1 MLTGLMSTIV
11 TKSSPVVV
19 GPATSPATP
28 TVEHIKLSS
37 FDKALAFSPF
47 TSFLVFDHAIH
58 EPAETVRSALSRALV
73 HYFPVAGRAVVGA
86 RRCLRRGAAK
96 LRHVIDAVTYH
107 VQIVGGSL

>member
-1 MLTGLMSTIV
+1 MSTVV

-47 TSFLVFDHAIH
+47 TSFLVVGVDAG
-58 EPAETVRSALSRALV
+58 EGDAR
-73 HYFPVAGRAVVGA
+73 GRARRPLA
-86 RRCLRRGAAK
+86 RPWWG
-96 LRHVIDAVTYH
+96 
-107 VQIVGGSL
+107 